1 MRTAREPG
9 EPASPATISPEAR
22 KPGSPEARKPGSPEA
37 RKPGS
42 PEAGAV
48 VAARAGRWDSA
59 PIQRRVLGVV
69 RTLTALDR
77 LLDVLPLL
85 ADDMRVETRFAVAT
99 GSEFATNL
107 AEQLHLHGA
116 QVVDWETAI
125 GKDFDLAISPS
136 GNGPLHEL
144 EIPVLTLPHGAGHN
158 KLRATESGVTA
169 EVSGLSRAQLTHEG
183 RVVPA
188 VVGLSHPSQLA
199 QLQHQC
205 PEAVPHAEVI
215 GDPCYARLRASLPM
229 REQYR
234 SALAGDRRLVLAAS
248 TWGPES
254 LFAKRGDLAK
264 LLTADLPD
272 HRIALALHPNVWQ
285 KYERL
290 QLETWLRTA
299 LHNDLLLIPRLRKW
313 QAALVAADVVIS
325 DHGSLALY
333 AAALGKPLLLAAF
346 GDAEV
351 VPGSPMALLGD
362 RAQHLDP
369 TADLLPQIEAATPVP
384 NHHELADRTFAG
396 NSHQRLRELI
406 YHHLDLPEPPWPARP
421 EPVDLFTPR

>member
-1 MRTAREPG
+1 ME
-9 EPASPATISPEAR
+9 
-22 KPGSPEARKPGSPEA
+22 
-37 RKPGS
+37 
-42 PEAGAV
+42 
-48 VAARAGRWDSA
+48 
-59 PIQRRVLGVV
+59 RRVLGVV

-85 ADDMRVETRFAVAT
+85 ADDMRVETRFAVAA

-107 AEQLHLHGA
+107 TEQLHLHGA

-144 EIPVLTLPHGAGHN
+144 EMPVLTLPHGAGHN
-158 KLRATESGVTA
+158 KLRATETGVTA
-169 EVSGLSRAQLTHEG
+169 EVSGLSRPQLTHGG

-188 VVGLSHPSQLA
+188 IVGLSHPSQLP

-205 PEAVPHAEVI
+205 PEAIPRAEVI

-234 SALAGDRRLVLAAS
+234 SALADDRKLVLAAS

-264 LLTADLPD
+264 LLTADLPE

-285 KYERL
+285 KHERL

-299 LHNDLLLIPRLRKW
+299 LRNDLLLIPRLRKW

-351 VPGSPMALLGD
+351 VPDSPMALLGD
-362 RAQHLDP
+362 RAQRLDP
-369 TADLLPQIEAATPVP
+369 AGDLRAQIDAATPIP
-384 NHHELADRTFAG
+384 DHHELADRTFAG
-396 NSHQRLRELI
+396 NSPQRLRELV
-406 YHHLDLPEPPWPARP
+406 YHWLELPEPPWPARP